1 MTYLLDTSALLCHYR
16 NQNGTKQIQ
25 SIFEDDTA
33 DILITSI
40 TLTEFARRLHTLGA
54 NTHETSE
61 IINAYRA
68 LFTNIIAIDEAIAL
82 AATTIYLDSPQRIPI
97 VDSLIAGAAKVNNA
111 ILVHHDNHMS
121 MIPPFLLAQHD
132 LSQS

>member
-54 NTHETSE
+54 KTHETSE